1 MRQTKKEL
9 ALIVAASDL
18 LQSVRN
24 LPWGASDTAIAECKK
39 LAEELRETMIQ
50 WQGNC
55 SFQMAMRGSCGNV
68 TSDERSFCDEHADAK
83 CKACGT
89 QAIRECDMPL
99 SYGVCGEPLCEKCRC
114 TKP

>member
-1 MRQTKKEL
+1 MTDKEQIVIL
-9 ALIVAASDL
+9 AANNLI
-18 LQSVRN
+18 QSVSSD
-24 LPWGASDTAIAECKK
+24 LPWGATDKAIANCKK
-39 LAEELRETMIQ
+39 LAGALREALIQ

-55 SFQMAMRGSCGNV
+55 SFQMAMRGSCGEV
-68 TSDERSFCDEHADAK
+68 TADGKPFCAEHTDAK